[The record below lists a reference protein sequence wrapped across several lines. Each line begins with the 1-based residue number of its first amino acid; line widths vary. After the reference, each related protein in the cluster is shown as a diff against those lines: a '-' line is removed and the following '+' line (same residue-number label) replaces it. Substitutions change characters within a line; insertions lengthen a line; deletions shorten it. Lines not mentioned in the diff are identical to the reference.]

1 MKGQRVFITG
11 GASGLGRALAEH
23 YARNGGRIGIGD
35 LNDARGAETL
45 SALRALGGEAFYIHC
60 DVRSEADLISA
71 REQMVEQFGG
81 VDLLFNNAGV
91 AQRGDRKSAVWGKR
105 VYVSVGTGGGRHIK

>member
-23 YARNGGRIGIGD
+23 YARNGGRIGLGD

-60 DVRSEADLISA
+60 AVRREADLISA
-71 REQMVEQFGG
+71 REQMVETFGG
-81 VDLLFNNAGV
+81 VAFVFNNDGV
-91 AQRGDRKSAVWGKR
+91 GQRGRIEETTMGACACLV
-105 VYVSVGTGGGRHIK
+105 TIELH